1 MPPCRYASQPCSV
14 RLCPVVCGVC
24 AGRADLDS
32 YATGSASQYPK
43 CPQCKQTVTDRVK
56 IDIAETDD
64 TREYIQLCNVY
75 DNLVHRVRLGRW
87 LNNRV
92 KFSVTYPIISE
103 TLPLIKYV
111 NSNVNQRNLEVDG
124 FLDELERRMCGC
136 RR

>member
-1 MPPCRYASQPCSV
+1 M
-14 RLCPVVCGVC
+14 
-24 AGRADLDS
+24 
-32 YATGSASQYPK
+32 
-43 CPQCKQTVTDRVK
+43 K

-75 DNLVHRVRLGRW
+75 DNLVNRVRLGRW

-111 NSNVNQRNLEVDG
+111 NSNVIQRNREVDG
-124 FLDELERRMCGC
+124 FLEELERRMCAC
-136 RR
+136 RG